1 VTDTGFVGTMSERE
15 HDLVIVGGGPV
26 GAALTIALSDGGYDV
41 LLLEARPELGAAS
54 DGRTL
59 AMSYGSRLI
68 LARLGAWKRVEPA
81 TPIHSIHISQRGG
94 FGRALLAAED
104 AGLPA
109 LGYVVGYARLQ
120 KALGEALASNRA
132 TLAAGASVDDLEFSA
147 DRVAIRFRRGDQEH
161 CVRARLLVI
170 ADGGASLE
178 KRAGASIRFATTS
191 RTPSSQPSQPR
202 DRTANAHSSASPPT
216 VRWPCCRSKTVMRW
230 SGPRRRE
237 AAARCTEMNDKSF
250 LRRLPDA
257 LRRPRQALPVRRSAH
272 PVSARAQVRRQSC
285 PCAQRA
291 ARQCRPG
298 AAPIAG
304 QGFNRLARCVGT
316 CRPAAARED
325 RDPGSAAC
333 LAAYR
338 SARRLDRLGGIA
350 VTDSLVRIFPT
361 ISRLCA
367 RRAAPRCAL
376 DSAPPFKRAFIH
388 RMIFG
393 ASL

>member
-1 VTDTGFVGTMSERE
+1 MSERE

-26 GAALTIALSDGGYDV
+26 GAALAIALADCGYDV
-41 LLLEARPELGAAS
+41 LLLEARPELGTAS

-120 KALGEALASNRA
+120 KALGEALASSRA
-132 TLAAGASVDDLEFSA
+132 RLAAGASVDDLEFSA

-161 CVRARLLVI
+161 SVRARLLVI
-170 ADGGASLE
+170 ADGGASLG
-178 KRAGASIRFATTS
+178 KRAGATIKVRDYQQDAIVATVATS
-191 RTPSSQPSQPR
+191 RPHGQRAFERFTADGPVALLPFE
-202 DRTANAHSSASPPT
+202 DRYALVWTTAP
-216 VRWPCCRSKTVMRW
+216 
-230 SGPRRRE
+230 E
-237 AAARCTEMNDKSF
+237 AAARFTEMNDKSF
-250 LRRLPDA
+250 LDRLQMHFGDRAGRFLSVAARTRFPLA
-257 LRRPRQALPVRRSAH
+257 LRYAANPVLPRSVLLGNAAQALH
-272 PVSARAQVRRQSC
+272 
-285 PCAQRA
+285 
-291 ARQCRPG
+291 
-298 AAPIAG
+298 PIAG
-304 QGFNRLARCVGT
+304 QGFNLGLRDAWELADLLLHRD
-316 CRPAAARED
+316 D

-350 VTDSLVRIFPT
+350 VTDSLVRIFSNDFAP
-361 ISRLCA
+361 L
-367 RRAAPRCAL
+367 RAARGAVLAL
-376 DSAPPFKRAFIH
+376 LDIAPPVKRAFMQ